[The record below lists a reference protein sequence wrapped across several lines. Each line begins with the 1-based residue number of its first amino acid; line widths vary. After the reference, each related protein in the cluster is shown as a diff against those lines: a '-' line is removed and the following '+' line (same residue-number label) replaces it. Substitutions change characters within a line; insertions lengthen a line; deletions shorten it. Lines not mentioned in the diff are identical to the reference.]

1 MVIVIPT
8 RRIRVGKSRLAGKTV
23 SFLFVVAKQKL
34 KRGSAIG
41 VSSYT
46 NTCIV
51 QLD

>member
-8 RRIRVGKSRLAGKTV
+8 KRIRVGKSRLAGKTV
-23 SFLFVVAKQKL
+23 SLLFVAKQKL